1 MGEDQNWETLTV
13 AENEAMAELLQQEL
27 DKAGIPCVVES
38 TGASAF
44 QGAAAA
50 YEVKVPKEHL
60 EKAKGL
66 LSD

>member
-1 MGEDQNWETLTV
+1 MANDPNWETLTV

-27 DKAGIPCVVES
+27 AKAKIPCVLEPS
-38 TGASAF
+38 GASAF
-44 QGAAAA
+44 QGAGAAFN
-50 YEVKVPKEHL
+50 VKVPKDHL

>member
-1 MGEDQNWETLTV
+1 MANDPNWETLTI

-27 DKAGIPCVVES
+27 AKAKIPCVLEPS
-38 TGASAF
+38 GASAF
-44 QGAAAA
+44 QGAGASFS
-50 YEVKVPKEHL
+50 VKVPKDHL